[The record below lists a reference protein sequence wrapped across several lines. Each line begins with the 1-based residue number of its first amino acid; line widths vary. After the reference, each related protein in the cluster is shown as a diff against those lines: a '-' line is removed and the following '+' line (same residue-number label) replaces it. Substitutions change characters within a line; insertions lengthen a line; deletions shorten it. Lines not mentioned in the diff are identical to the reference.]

1 MKKRDLILII
11 SILLIA
17 GIVYGVTLFT
27 SSNGKRVVVTVD
39 KETVIDES
47 LSKNQELLVPQ
58 TNGENTILIKNGQ
71 VTMKEADCPDQIC
84 VHHKA
89 ITKSGETIVCLPHK
103 VVVEIISDEESDVDI
118 VAYKGEKI

>member
-84 VHHKA
+84 VLHKA